1 MGRLF
6 NYDGQL
12 MQSLNKITDCII
24 LSFLWLL
31 FSIPIITFGAS
42 TTALY
47 YTANKVIRHNRSHV
61 WREFWRSFKLNFKQ
75 STIVWLILLVL
86 IFVLGIDF
94 IFLFNLIRVGKIA
107 SWMLAPFLVLAAFVV
122 MWAIYVFAYIARF
135 QNNLKPI
142 MKFCGIL
149 VIAHLLRSLLLMI
162 IYVVAVVLTLFIPI
176 VICILPALTM
186 LLMTFILEPIFKKYM
201 SEEDLAAEE
210 ERNRD
215 YY

>member
-24 LSFLWLL
+24 LSFLWLI

-61 WREFWRSFKLNFKQ
+61 LREFWSAFKMNFKQ
-75 STIVWLILLVL
+75 STVVW
-86 IFVLGIDF
+86 FVLFVITIVLGVDF
-94 IFLFNLIRVGKIA
+94 IFLFNMIKAGKVA
-107 SWMLAPFLVLAAFVV
+107 SWMLAPFIVMAAFVV
-122 MWAIYVFAYIARF
+122 MWEIYVFAYIARF
-135 QNNLKPI
+135 QNNLKTI
-142 MKFCGIL
+142 MKNCARL
-149 VIAHLLRSLLLMI
+149 VIRHLPQSLLLI
-162 IYVVAVVLTLFIPI
+162 IICVAELVLTLFIPI
-176 VICILPALTM
+176 VICILPALRM
-186 LLMTFILEPIFKKYM
+186 LLMTFILEPVFKRYM
-201 SEEDLAAEE
+201 SDEDLAAEE
-210 ERNRD
+210 ERNRV